1 MLLSR
6 REPIGRLCTWVRV
19 LFLPAIVIAPW
30 STAHGQFFSQ
40 AVGGI
45 SVDARGVLSNAEK
58 DHNGLRQYW
67 LDNLQPV
74 PGDLNQPAKLRK
86 ISLRGLEEALAAIV
100 REEGRLPDEMRFL
113 AGLQRIEYVFVYP
126 EQNDIVLA
134 GYAEGWKVDARGNM
148 VGVTTGRPAMQ
159 LDDLL
164 IALRTAKEAARG
176 GILCSIDPTEEGLA
190 RWRNMTPTPALMTA
204 GAGEVAEAVARELG
218 PHNIRF
224 GGVPPESR
232 FAHVLLGADYR
243 MKRLGMNFDP
253 SPVRGFSSYLQML
266 KSISTAS
273 NPNIVPR
280 WWLTTNYLPL
290 LTDDDGLAWQ
300 LRGQGV
306 KAMSENDLL
315 AADGRVKQ
323 TGKASPLA
331 QKWADQ
337 MTKKYDEL
345 SVKEPIFGELRNCI
359 DLAVVAALIVKEN
372 LLARA
377 AIDLGTL
384 LSAERFPT
392 HVYKT
397 PKQVDSKASVVA
409 VRDGHILSAS
419 GGVQIDS
426 WTEAS
431 RKEVSEELAGVHAN
445 ASQGRGR
452 LWWWN

>member
-1 MLLSR
+1 MAWLRLSL
-6 REPIGRLCTWVRV
+6 PLVIVVAPCVR
-19 LFLPAIVIAPW
+19 AQ
-30 STAHGQFFSQ
+30 GQFYTQ

-45 SVDARGVLSNAEK
+45 SVDAKGVLSNAEK
-58 DHNGLRQYW
+58 DHNGLRQFW
-67 LDNLQPV
+67 LDNLQQV
-74 PGDLNQPAKLRK
+74 PGELNRPAKLRK
-86 ISLRGLEEALAAIV
+86 ISLRGLEEALAAVV
-100 REEGRLPDEMRFL
+100 REEGQLPDEMRFL

-134 GYAEGWKVDARGNM
+134 GYAEGWQVDARGNM
-148 VGVTTGRPAMQ
+148 VGVTTGRPVMQ

-164 IALRTAKEAARG
+164 IALRTAQEAARG
-176 GILCSIDPTEEGLA
+176 GILCSIDPTEAGLA
-190 RWRNMTPTPALMTA
+190 RVRSMSATLALA
-204 GAGEVAEAVARELG
+204 GAGVGDLAEAMARELG
-218 PHNIRF
+218 PQNIRF

-253 SPVRGFSSYLQML
+253 SPVRGLSSYLQML
-266 KSISTAS
+266 KSTSAVG
-273 NPNIVPR
+273 NQNMLPR

-290 LTDDDGLAWQ
+290 LTDQDGLAWQ

-306 KAMSENDLL
+306 KAMSESDFLG
-315 AADGRVKQ
+315 ADGRLKQ

-337 MTKKYDEL
+337 MTRKYDEL

-359 DLAVVAALIVKEN
+359 DLAVVAALMVQEN
-372 LLARA
+372 LIAKAAVDLA
-377 AIDLGTL
+377 TL
-384 LSAERFPT
+384 LSAEQFPT

-409 VRDGHILSAS
+409 ARDGYIFSAS

-426 WTEAS
+426 WAVAS
-431 RKEVSEELAGVHAN
+431 RKETSRELASVRTN
-445 ASQGRGR
+445 ATQARGR
-452 LWWWN
+452 FWWWN